1 MPSGVFFKKA
11 LEDAT
16 VAEDLVL
23 YSLGFKHEAL
33 SKDPDSEQSANDGY
47 LENSQP
53 ETQGNEGEKRNKNKL
68 NKNKY

>member
-1 MPSGVFFKKA
+1 M
-11 LEDAT
+11 
-16 VAEDLVL
+16 AEDLVL
-23 YSLGFKHEAL
+23 YRLGFKHEEL
-33 SKDPDSEQSANDGY
+33 SKDPDSKQSANDGY

>member
-1 MPSGVFFKKA
+1 M
-11 LEDAT
+11 
-16 VAEDLVL
+16 AEDLVL
-23 YSLGFKHEAL
+23 YRLDFKHEEL
-33 SKDPDSEQSANDGY
+33 SKDPDSKQSANDGY